1 MRKPFEAKFM
11 HMHEGV
17 DDARE
22 AIRRIGD
29 AAESQARL
37 NIALTGVCCLALIA
51 AILLVRSERT
61 GG

>member
-1 MRKPFEAKFM
+1 M

>member
-1 MRKPFEAKFM
+1 M

-22 AIRRIGD
+22 AIRRIGS

-37 NIALTGVCCLALIA
+37 NIALTGVCCLALVV
-51 AILLVRSERT
+51 AILLSRSGR
-61 GG
+61 GGAGGA